1 MLNKKIRN
9 GFAAALL
16 AMTTAA
22 PAEDIDLF
30 MGVAP
35 PTSAELPNVLVFIDN
50 TANWEQAFTAEMA
63 ALKASLEALEAGKFR
78 VGFMFYT
85 ETGGANNNVDGAYV
99 RAAVRS
105 MTADYKSKYMNLV
118 MSFDKRDDKA
128 SGGKLGLAM
137 SEVNRYYAGMTA
149 YAGTGKIKRDYTG
162 NVISGL
168 TYSNAV
174 YALPGNALS
183 SAAATVYNSPAASTC
198 QKNFLIFLSN
208 GKSNSNTSD
217 EKTAKDHLAAVGG
230 STATI
235 PLTPSGMQSEIAD
248 EWARYLASK
257 TSAPVYTYVIDVVPT
272 VPGQYSTDYRA
283 LLESIASQ
291 GKGKYFN
298 VGSAG
303 ASDVGDKIADAFD
316 YIFGEI
322 QAVNGVFASA
332 SLPVSVNTQGT
343 YLNQMFVGMFRP
355 DETAA
360 PRWAGNLKQYKFKA
374 TVEGSG
380 YALDL
385 VDADDALAI
394 NKSTGFITQCARSFW
409 TPTEADEY
417 WSFKAQ
423 GSCPDDPDGVSNTP
437 DGDIVEKGGA
447 GYVLRAKAP
456 TARIVK
462 TCTACGDGSDLE
474 SFSTSTATAALL
486 GVSAT
491 EQPNL
496 VNWIRGTDVQDE
508 NGNGNSTEMRPSVHA
523 DVVHSRPVAVDYGA
537 DTGVV
542 VFYGA
547 NDGMLRAV
555 SGNQAGT
562 GAGGELWSFVAPEH
576 YGRFKRI
583 YDNAPKIVFP
593 SDGGSD
599 GKPYFFDGPVS
610 AYQSDSDVWIYAS
623 QRRGGRMIYAFD
635 VSDPAAPSLK
645 WRRGCTTGLGDDSG
659 CQSGFEGMGQTWPAP
674 KAFKAAGYTVGSEN
688 LPLLIVGGGYDTCED
703 TDDGT
708 TNNTC
713 TAPKG
718 NKVYVLDADEGTLLK
733 TFTTLRS
740 VVGDVT
746 VVPNS
751 SGLADYAYVADTGGN
766 VYRIKIGTAAPDD
779 WQMTRIASLGCDA
792 APCTVGG
799 VTNRKF
805 LFGPEVVVTPYYN
818 AVLLGSGDREHPLQ
832 THTVTTTVQN
842 GFFMLKDKPDDEA
855 WFDEEAAHCGGQS
868 LLCVNSLTA
877 FGNTETPPATAAF
890 DETKGWYLKLSSSE
904 QVVTSAVVLY
914 GTVTFS
920 THMPTTPDLCG
931 ANLGT
936 ARVYNVSYLTAT
948 AASGDVPFEKVAG
961 GGLPPSP
968 VSGMVTVSNPTTGEP
983 MTVPFIMGS
992 SPDSPLEVDLKTGGA
1007 GAAGNKERVYWYIEQ

>member
-1 MLNKKIRN
+1 MWMQKIRN
-9 GFAAALL
+9 GLAAVLL
-16 AMTTAA
+16 AVSASAA
-22 PAEDIDLF
+22 AEDIDLF

-35 PTSAELPNVLVFIDN
+35 PTSEELPNVLIFIDN

-85 ETGGANNNVDGAYV
+85 ETGGSNNNVDGAYV
-99 RAAVRS
+99 RAAVRP
-105 MTADYKSKYMNLV
+105 MTADYKTKYMNLV
-118 MSFDKRDDKA
+118 TSFSKLGDKA

-149 YAGTGKIKRDYTG
+149 YAGTGKVKRDYTG
-162 NVISGL
+162 NFISTL
-168 TYSNAV
+168 PASSAV
-174 YALPGNALS
+174 YALPGNALP
-183 SAAATVYNSPAASTC
+183 SAAATTYTSPAASAC

-208 GKSNSNTSD
+208 GKSNSNAAD
-217 EKTAKDHLAAVGG
+217 EKTAKDHLATVGG
-230 STATI
+230 NTTTI
-235 PLTPSGMQSEIAD
+235 PLTPSGMQGEIAD

-272 VPGQYSTDYRA
+272 VPGQYSLDYQA
-283 LLESIASQ
+283 LLKSMANQ

-303 ASDVGDKIADAFD
+303 ASDVGDKIKNAFD
-316 YIFGEI
+316 YIFNEI

-343 YLNQMFVGMFRP
+343 YLNQVFVGMFRP
-355 DETAA
+355 DEKAA

-380 YALDL
+380 FALNL
-385 VDADDALAI
+385 VDANDVLAI

-409 TPTEADEY
+409 TPTAADTY

-423 GSCPDDPDGVSNTP
+423 GSCPTDPAGVSNTP

-447 GYVLRAKAP
+447 GFVLRTKTPASR
-456 TARIVK
+456 TVK
-462 TCTACGDGSDLE
+462 TCTACGDGSVLAD
-474 SFSTSTATAALL
+474 FSTGTATLASLGISAADH
-486 GVSAT
+486 A
-491 EQPNL
+491 NL
-496 VNWIRGTDVQDE
+496 VNWIRGADVLDE
-508 NGNGNSTEMRPSVHA
+508 NANGNTTEMRPSAHA
-523 DVVHSRPVAVDYGA
+523 DVVHSRPVAVDYGGE
-537 DTGVV
+537 TGVV

-555 SGNQAGT
+555 NGNQSGT
-562 GAGGELWSFVAPEH
+562 GAGDELWSFVAPEH

-583 YDNAPKIVFP
+583 YDNSPSIVFP
-593 SDGGSD
+593 SDGGND
-599 GKPYFFDGPVS
+599 AKPYFFDGPVS
-610 AYQSDSDVWIYAS
+610 AFQEDGDVWVYAT

-635 VSDPAAPSLK
+635 VSNPAVPSLK
-645 WRRGCTTGLGDDSG
+645 WRRGCTTSIGDDSG
-659 CQSGFEGMGQTWPAP
+659 CQGGFEGMGQTWSAP
-674 KAFKAAGYTVGSEN
+674 KTFKAAGYTAGSEK
-688 LPLLIVGGGYDTCED
+688 LPLLIMGGGYDTCED

-718 NKVYVLDADEGTLLK
+718 NKVYVLNADSGALLK

-766 VYRIKIGTAAPDD
+766 VYRITIGTAAPAY
-779 WQMTRIASLGCDA
+779 WEMTRIASLGCDA
-792 APCTVGG
+792 APCTAGG

-832 THTVTTTVQN
+832 IHAVTTTVQN

-877 FGNTETPPATAAF
+877 FNNTDAPPPTAVF
-890 DETKGWYLKLSSSE
+890 DETKGWYLKLSTSE
-904 QVVTSAVVLY
+904 QVVTSAVALY
-914 GTVTFS
+914 GVVTFS
-920 THMPTTPDLCG
+920 THMPTAPDLCG

-936 ARVYNVSYLTAT
+936 ARVYNVSYLSGG
-948 AASGDVPFEKVAG
+948 AASGDVPFQKVAG

-968 VSGMVTVSNPTTGEP
+968 VSGMVTVTNPTTGQP

-992 SPDSPLEVDLKTGGA
+992 NPDSPLEVDLKTGGT
-1007 GAAGNKERVYWYIEQ
+1007 GMVGNKERVYWYIQQ